1 MVYEVKKGRKHVLLM
16 LIAALGLV
24 CLFAGICFA
33 ASSVR
38 IVIDGE
44 ELISD
49 PNPFIE
55 NGRTLVPIRFISEK
69 LGAKVEW
76 NNEERVVTIEK
87 GNRKVILRID
97 SHLVIYDEEKG
108 LYGLSDVAPKI
119 VEGRTFV
126 PVRLVS
132 NALGVGIEWDPITRT
147 VYVDSGKSSEITP
160 FYDVKLAMENG
171 SRITGRTLLG
181 INLPEGYD
189 KNDKHVKYVLL
200 DPGTAKG
207 FVIAMGN
214 ELDKEYTYLPDIR
227 DNGRKVLAALIYD
240 KEGKLISGDVVGV
253 NVEVEPKVELTGIK
267 EGDVLDTVTFGVD
280 TSFIATKVEYE
291 ILSLD
296 RDSAIA
302 IGKDVPQD
310 PYGTYTWNPKVSES
324 GRYSIKAVAYDT
336 LGNAHESM
344 PVNISVEVEPKL
356 GLSGVSNGQTISRPV
371 TLLASRNFDVKN
383 TRYIL
388 VNPNTGEERL
398 IDERP
403 YGGYKWFPGPD
414 LKGKWGVLV
423 EVTDSRGNTLRSDV
437 VEVNIGGEP
446 ILLLYGIGPNEVVR
460 ESKNIRVES
469 NVDVESVKY
478 ILKNRDTGEIRV
490 ILNNSGNGF
499 EETFTPGSND
509 GGSWSIKAIARYK
522 GKEIESEEIPF
533 RVYLGITYG
542 SVSIVNKDNY
552 VEEFLN
558 IASQLAV
565 DSWKSTGMS
574 AALQAAQSILETGWG
589 RYVPVDKYTGKVS
602 YNLFGIKGKGP
613 VGSVTIN
620 TREVYNGISY
630 YVDAEFRAYNNI
642 RESWADHKDFLLNS
656 ARYEPF
662 KEVMHNSILG
672 AWALK
677 RSGYATDPEY
687 ALSLIRIIE
696 KYNLRNLDII
706 GI

>member
-1 MVYEVKKGRKHVLLM
+1 MVAKVIGKRKYTM
-16 LIAALGLV
+16 LIFIVAFGLV
-24 CLFAGICFA
+24 YFFTNACY
-33 ASSVR
+33 ASGSVR

-44 ELISD
+44 ELISE
-49 PNPFIE
+49 PSPFIE
-55 NGRTLVPIRFISEK
+55 NGRTLVPIRFVSER

-76 NNEERVVTIEK
+76 NNEERLVTIEK

-97 SHLVIYDEEKG
+97 SRLVIYDEEERV
-108 LYGLSDVAPKI
+108 YGLSDVAPKI
-119 VEGRTFV
+119 VESRTFV
-126 PVRLVS
+126 PLRLVS
-132 NALGVGIEWDPITRT
+132 NALGVGIDWDAVTRT
-147 VYVDSGKSSEITP
+147 VYVDSSKTSDIIP
-160 FYDVKLAMENG
+160 FFDVKLSIENG
-171 SRITGRTLLG
+171 QEITGKTPLR
-181 INLPEGYD
+181 IRLPEGFD
-189 KNDKHVKYVLL
+189 KDNKHIKYVLL
-200 DPGTAKG
+200 EPNTAKG

-214 ELDKEYTYLPDIR
+214 ELDKEYTYIPDIR
-227 DNGRKVLAALIYD
+227 DNGHKVLAALIYD
-240 KEGKLISGDVVGV
+240 KEGKLIAGDVVSV
-253 NVEVEPKVELTGIK
+253 NVEVVPKVEITGIE

-280 TSFIATKVEYE
+280 TSFVATKVEYE

-296 RDSAIA
+296 GESIIT
-302 IGKDVPQD
+302 IGKDAPQD
-310 PYGTYTWNPKVSES
+310 PYGSYTWSPMVSDS
-324 GRYSIKAVAYDT
+324 GNYSIKAIAYDT
-336 LGNAHESM
+336 MGNAYESK
-344 PVNISVEVEPKL
+344 PVNISVQVEPKL
-356 GLSGVSNGQTISRPV
+356 SLSGVSDGQTIVRPI
-371 TLLASRNFDVKN
+371 TLIASRNFDVRN

-388 VNPNTGEERL
+388 VDLATGEEKL

-423 EVTDSRGNTLRSDV
+423 EVVDSRGNTLRSDA
-437 VEVNIGGEP
+437 VEIDVKGEP

-460 ESKNIRVES
+460 EYKNIRVES
-469 NVDVESVKY
+469 NVDIESVRY

-490 ILNNSGNGF
+490 VINNSGNGF
-499 EETFTPGSND
+499 EETYIPSKDDAGN
-509 GGSWSIKAIARYK
+509 WSIKAVGRYN

-542 SVSIVNKDNY
+542 SVSIVNKNNY
-552 VEEFLN
+552 VEEFLKL
-558 IASQLAV
+558 ASQLAV
-565 DSWKSTGMS
+565 ESWKNTGMS

-602 YNLFGIKGKGP
+602 YNLFGIKGEGP

-620 TREVYNGISY
+620 TREVYNGVSY

-642 RESWADHKDFLLNS
+642 KESWADHKSFLLNS
-656 ARYEPF
+656 SRYEPF
-662 KEVMHNSILG
+662 KEVMYNSIQG

-687 ALSLIRIIE
+687 AMSLIRIIE